1 MHRSNTIST
10 SSATQRGRGRG
21 AVIRAAAALDA
32 GADTTSPNRMRRG
45 LSISPLSGTAAEA
58 NTVVEASTVVAASTV
73 VEESTV
79 ADAGVANVAVSVG
92 VVVAAASGGAATAVV
107 HQEVRARASSMPAE
121 ASTASRATVRAAD
134 GGDVNVVN
142 VVVAIVAIVVI
153 VVTVATVVN
162 VANVVNVVR
171 EDVENI
177 GAAAGGAREARG
189 VSGEDV
195 VMGIEAGN
203 TAAVV
208 KDVVKD
214 VEVAVRPFRKVR
226 DTC

>member
-10 SSATQRGRGRG
+10 SSATQRGRG
-21 AVIRAAAALDA
+21 AVIRAAAARDA

-45 LSISPLSGTAAEA
+45 SSISPLSGTAAEA

-121 ASTASRATVRAAD
+121 ASTASRATVRAAG
-134 GGDVNVVN
+134 GGDVNVVNVVN
-142 VVVAIVAIVVI
+142 VVVAIVATVVTVVIVVI
-153 VVTVATVVN
+153 VATVAI
-162 VANVVNVVR
+162 VVR

-177 GAAAGGAREARG
+177 GAAAGGARGARG
-189 VSGEDV
+189 ANGEDV
-195 VMGIEAGN
+195 AMGIEAAN

-214 VEVAVRPFRKVR
+214 VEVAVRSFRKVR